1 MPVRA
6 VVFASLRERR
16 AAERLE
22 HARKPQPDFCGGGGL
37 SRVAPAEDH
46 VLHPFAA
53 QALGALLTHHPGDG
67 IRDVA
72 LPAPVRSDNRRDPLV
87 EGEFG
92 AVRERF
98 ETVDFEAFQAH
109 LRTPKEDRWEEGFGI
124 WDSNANPEGRI
135 ANPAIA
141 FIRLAGKQDGHMT

>member
-1 MPVRA
+1 
-6 VVFASLRERR
+6 
-16 AAERLE
+16 
-22 HARKPQPDFCGGGGL
+22 
-37 SRVAPAEDH
+37 
-46 VLHPFAA
+46 
-53 QALGALLTHHPGDG
+53 
-67 IRDVA
+67 
-72 LPAPVRSDNRRDPLV
+72 LV